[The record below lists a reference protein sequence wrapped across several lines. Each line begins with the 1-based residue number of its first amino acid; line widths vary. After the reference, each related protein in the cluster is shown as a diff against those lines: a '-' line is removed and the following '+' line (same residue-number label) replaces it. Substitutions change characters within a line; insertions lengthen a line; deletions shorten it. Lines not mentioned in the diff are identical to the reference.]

1 MSLTKY
7 DIMDNKI
14 ISFVRENAQHS
25 SLQTWRTT
33 LPDKEGVLLRICRD
47 TRQFHGI
54 ETPVNSPGEYYRSEF

>member
-1 MSLTKY
+1 SRLSLTKY

-33 LPDKEGVLLRICRD
+33 LPDKEGVLLLNYQKYSAILRD
-47 TRQFHGI
+47 I
-54 ETPVNSPGEYYRSEF
+54 YANSFPW